1 MAETRRISTGE
12 VIPADWSINITRQKY
27 NKCLQKLAEYEG
39 LEEQGKLIKLPC
51 KVRDTVYTNIAKQ
64 GLYMRK
70 NKRPYACKI
79 VFIGLNGDYD
89 NCYVNVIYENE
100 SMLSFKFA
108 DFGKTL
114 FLTRQEAEA
123 ALEKMEGENEHN
135 N

>member
-12 VIPADWSINITRQKY
+12 VIPADWSINTRQKY
-27 NKCLQKLAEYEG
+27 NKCLQKLAEYED
-39 LEEQGKLIKLPC
+39 LETQGKLIKLPC
-51 KVRDTVYTNIAKQ
+51 KVGDTVYTNIAKQ

-70 NKRPYACKI
+70 NKRPYTCKI

-89 NCYVNVIYENE
+89 NCYVNVIYENG

-114 FLTRQEAEA
+114 FLTRQEAEE
-123 ALEKMEGENEHN
+123 ALARMEGENEHN